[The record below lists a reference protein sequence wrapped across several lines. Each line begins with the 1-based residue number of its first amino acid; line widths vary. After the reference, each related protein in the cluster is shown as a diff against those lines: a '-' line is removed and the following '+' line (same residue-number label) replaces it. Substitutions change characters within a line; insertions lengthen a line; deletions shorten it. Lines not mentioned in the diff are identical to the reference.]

1 MRRKIRTGLVFSIVA
16 AVLFVAGPARAADGY
31 GSQFAWGMAAIGAN
45 VLYIPTKLVY
55 AGLGGLTGGLGYL
68 LTLGN
73 RDALNTVLG
82 PSVGGTYVLTPE
94 MLRGEQPILFS
105 GESPD

>member
-1 MRRKIRTGLVFSIVA
+1 MRRKVRNSFVLALVA

-45 VLYIPTKLVY
+45 VFYIPTKLVY
-55 AGLGGLTGGLGYL
+55 ASLGGLTGGLGYL

-73 RDALNTVLG
+73 SNALHTILG